1 MEKAGKGTN
10 PELVFCC
17 MGVMEEK
24 WCLGNEDVDGRS
36 VQVTMQIEKRKED
49 TIRGK
54 LKNQETSW
62 RN

>member
-1 MEKAGKGTN
+1 
-10 PELVFCC
+10 
-17 MGVMEEK
+17 MEEK
-24 WCLGNEDVDGRS
+24 WCLGNEDVDGSS
-36 VQVTMQIEKRKED
+36 VQVTVQIEKRKED